1 MRIAYSWTC
10 SSCCSLIGR
19 GACSGVYS
27 IGAPIIRWFVHRL
40 VGLLDKRGQ
49 QLVERL
55 DPEIVDLE
63 WLLHIRGDLAR
74 LRLTSRVRVLA
85 DEQEAG
91 GGGGGR
97 APASSG

>member
-10 SSCCSLIGR
+10 SSCSSLIGR

-63 WLLHIRGDLAR
+63 WLLPIPRDLAR
-74 LRLTSRVRVLA
+74 PRPTSPGPGF
-85 DEQEAG
+85 AG
-91 GGGGGR
+91 ETGSREGGR
-97 APASSG
+97 GRLP

>member
-10 SSCCSLIGR
+10 SSCSSLIGR

-63 WLLHIRGDLAR
+63 GLLHIRGDLAR
-74 LRLTSRVRVLA
+74 PRLTSPVPVLA
-85 DEQEAG
+85 GGQDG
-91 GGGGGR
+91 GGVGEVR
-97 APASSG
+97 LLS